1 MDFEEYSEE
10 AKRIE
15 KKAAGHK
22 PYSNEISVMNLVDL
36 SPDEYVELDY
46 NSLMNLYERMQKI
59 VKASQMLAKAAA
71 LPELEKKKAAVQP
84 PRAVS
89 KEKEAAAKEVEEKI
103 KQMTIETIET
113 AEKMKTV
120 QLAEEKEEKPPV
132 PEYGEIEFEREMEK
146 ERVEL
151 EKEAPK
157 PRPPPQEMP
166 EIEIPEIEIGRE
178 AEAEK
183 KEEREEARKKEEARE
198 VEVGAAAPEK
208 EPEIREEKRPVAVE
222 VQVVFPA
229 VLESPDKAAES
240 KYREIE
246 KGVLAAVGEEAD
258 EAAIKKKM
266 LELTKELFKEKS
278 TSRREQIKLEITV
291 LKNLLAQRREAPA
304 EPKKAKRGKAKP
316 KPAGDMAHTQLF
328 ETIVSTQRV
337 ETAQIKD
344 SITTN
349 YKNQII
355 PMMTKFER
363 AVAEAKTSKEKKD
376 AYDAFVF
383 QLTSILEHTPAII
396 TKYAEYL
403 KKKHMVEL
411 ANLEKSLE
419 AGEAALMK
427 KIDERKDE
435 VKNYDEE
442 FKVIHDIIKKEI
454 EALIRR
460 GGHEVFKK
468 AEEEKTSED
477 IEEEKIDE
485 ILGEIQAMDEG
496 SLLFYLHSK
505 DPAYYKKYERNQ
517 LSKAEALSHAKTL
530 LAREKGLNDAVIKK
544 YFGNSGG

>member
-1 MDFEEYSEE
+1 MDFEEYAEE

-22 PYSNEISVMNLVDL
+22 PYSNKISVMNLVDL

-46 NSLMNLYERMQKI
+46 NGLMNLYERMQKI
-59 VKASQMLAKAAA
+59 VKTSKMLAKAAA
-71 LPELEKKKAAVQP
+71 PPELEKKKAVVQP

-103 KQMTIETIET
+103 KQMTMETIET
-113 AEKMKTV
+113 AEKMKAV
-120 QLAEEKEEKPPV
+120 QLVAEKEEKPPV

-151 EKEAPK
+151 KKEVPTP
-157 PRPPPQEMP
+157 PREMP
-166 EIEIPEIEIGRE
+166 EIEIPEIDITRE

-183 KEEREEARKKEEARE
+183 KEEKEEAEKKEVVTE
-198 VEVGAAAPEK
+198 VEVAAPEK
-208 EPEIREEKRPVAVE
+208 ELEIKEEKRPVAEE
-222 VQVVFPA
+222 VRVVFPA
-229 VLESPDKAAES
+229 TLESPDKAAES
-240 KYREIE
+240 KYKEIE
-246 KGVLAAVGEEAD
+246 KEVLAAVGESTD

-266 LELTKELFKEKS
+266 LDLTKELFKEKS
-278 TSRREQIKLEITV
+278 TGKREQIKLEITV
-291 LKNLLAQRREAPA
+291 LKNLLMQRREAPA
-304 EPKKAKRGKAKP
+304 EPKKAKRVKT

-337 ETAQIKD
+337 ETAQTKD
-344 SITTN
+344 SIIAN

-355 PMMTKFER
+355 PIKTKFDR
-363 AVAEAKTSKEKKD
+363 AVAEAKTNKEKKD

-403 KKKHMVEL
+403 KKKHSAEL

-419 AGEAALMK
+419 AGETALMK
-427 KIDERKDE
+427 KIDERKAD
-435 VKNYDEE
+435 VKGYYGE
-442 FKVIHDIIKKEI
+442 FKIIQDIINKEI

-485 ILGEIQAMDEG
+485 ILGEIQTMDEG

-517 LSKAEALSHAKTL
+517 LSKAEALSHAKVL
-530 LAREKGLNDAVIKK
+530 LAKEKGLNDAVIKK
-544 YFGNSGG
+544 YFSNSGG